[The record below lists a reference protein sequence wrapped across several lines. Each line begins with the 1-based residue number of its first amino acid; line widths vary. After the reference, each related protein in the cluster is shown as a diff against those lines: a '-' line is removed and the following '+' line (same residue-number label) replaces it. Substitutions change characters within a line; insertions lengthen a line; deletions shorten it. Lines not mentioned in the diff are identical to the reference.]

1 MHPESKKYL
10 WDATEAG
17 RLALQFAAGKTLV
30 DYLSE
35 ALLRAAIERQLIIL
49 GEALSRL
56 RQVDPG
62 AAAGIVDLH
71 RAVALRNVLVHAYAE
86 ADDQLVW
93 SVIVGPLPQLLAQIE
108 LL

>member
-1 MHPESKKYL
+1 M
-10 WDATEAG
+10 
-17 RLALQFAAGKTLV
+17 
-30 DYLSE
+30 
-35 ALLRAAIERQLIIL
+35 
-49 GEALSRL
+49 
-56 RQVDPG
+56 DPG

-93 SVIVGPLPQLLAQIE
+93 SVIVGPLPQLLCQIE

>member
-56 RQVDPG
+56 RRVDPG

-71 RAVALRNVLVHAYAE
+71 RAVALRNGSVHAYAE
-86 ADDQLVW
+86 TDDQLVC
-93 SVIVGPLPQLLAQIE
+93 SVIVGPLPQLPAPIE